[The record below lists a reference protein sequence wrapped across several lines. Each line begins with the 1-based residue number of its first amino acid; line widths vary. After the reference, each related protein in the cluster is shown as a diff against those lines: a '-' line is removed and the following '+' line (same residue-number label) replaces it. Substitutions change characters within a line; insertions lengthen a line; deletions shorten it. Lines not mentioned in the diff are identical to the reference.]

1 MFKHA
6 YSVSDGS
13 TDLICN
19 DVSLTQQS
27 FKDDADINVML
38 ERFKITGVL
47 KQGVRA
53 PTYGD
58 FTGISDYRSAVEAIH
73 QATLSF
79 MDLPAKV
86 RSRFENDP
94 QKFLEF
100 CSDPKNR
107 DEAVSLG
114 LIMSAPASAPD
125 PDPATVVAS

>member
-1 MFKHA
+1 
-6 YSVSDGS
+6 
-13 TDLICN
+13 
-19 DVSLTQQS
+19 
-27 FKDDADINVML
+27 
-38 ERFKITGVL
+38 
-47 KQGVRA
+47 
-53 PTYGD
+53 
-58 FTGISDYRSAVEAIH
+58 
-73 QATLSF
+73 